1 MERGEELSAVLG
13 AVLPCDTGVARLLL
27 ARGRVQY
34 LHERDHVARQGDLV
48 DAIWLVLAGRIK
60 IESCSASGR
69 MSRLGICAPGDWV
82 GSYARPALYPT
93 DVVSLEATTLVRF
106 AAGTLPELAASEPL
120 IGAALALSFAR
131 QLEDT
136 IARLDARSTLTAKGR
151 ICAELQRRAADSPT
165 IRPAPV
171 VAELA
176 RTAQTTRETASRT
189 IAELERRGIIERGA
203 GTLRVISPRLL
214 GDLAV

>member
-1 MERGEELSAVLG
+1 MERGADIGATLG
-13 AVLPCDTGVARLLL
+13 VVLPCDTEVARLLL

-34 LHERDHVARQGDLV
+34 LNPRDYVARQGDSV
-48 DAIWLVLAGRIK
+48 DAIWLVIEGRIK
-60 IESCSASGR
+60 IESCSAGGR
-69 MSRLGICAPGDWV
+69 LSRLGICAPGDWV

-93 DVVSLEATTLVRF
+93 DVVSLEASTVIRF
-106 AAGTLPELAASEPL
+106 PAGSLHDLAASEPL

-151 ICAELQRRAADSPT
+151 ICAELRRRAANT
-165 IRPAPV
+165 LAIAPAPV

-189 IAELERRGIIERGA
+189 IAELERRGIIERSAGA
-203 GTLRVISPRLL
+203 LRIISPRLL